1 MPGPSAARA
10 PGMTA
15 AAQAA
20 APGTVAG
27 GMRLRGTV
35 AMVTG
40 ASRGI
45 GRAIA
50 QALAAEGADLCLV
63 ATSRDGLADVMAAI
77 SGTPGQ
83 KLALGFDVADRAACQ
98 AAVAQCVDRFGRLD
112 ALVNN
117 AGIYLAKTFLEY
129 EPADFQRL
137 LDVNLFGV
145 IHLTQA
151 ALPGML
157 ERGYG
162 RVVNIASTAGKWGSR
177 NQSAYNVS
185 KHAVV
190 GLTRCVALET
200 AARGVTVNA
209 ICPGFIDTDMLV
221 DLKRDAATKGV
232 ADPDAVFAALI
243 NQRVPMAR
251 ALRADEIAGMAVYL
265 ASPQA
270 SGLTG
275 QSILID
281 GGMITA

>member
-1 MPGPSAARA
+1 MA
-10 PGMTA
+10 TA
-15 AAQAA
+15 QGGAA
-20 APGTVAG
+20 APGTPAG
-27 GMRLRGTV
+27 GMRLTGTV

-50 QALAAEGADLCLV
+50 QALAAEGADLCLT
-63 ATSRDGLADVMAAI
+63 ASSQAGLADVMAAI
-77 SGTPGQ
+77 ADAPGR
-83 KLALGFDVADRAACQ
+83 KLALGFDVADRAACLS
-98 AAVAQCVDRFGRLD
+98 AVARCEAHFGRLD

-117 AGIYLAKTFLEY
+117 AGIYLAKGFLEY

-162 RVVNIASTAGKWGSR
+162 RIVNIASTAGKWGSR
-177 NQSAYNVS
+177 NQSAYNIS

-190 GLTRCVALET
+190 GLTRCVAIET

-221 DLKRDAATKGV
+221 DLKRDAAAKGV

-251 ALRADEIAGMAVYL
+251 ALRADEIAGMAVHL